1 MKRDNKGRFAD
12 TGKVNKKRG
21 HINKKEKEKIDELC
35 KKKGFNPVSWLI
47 EVAEN
52 EDIPWRERIRATI
65 EINACLHPKK
75 KAMDVAVDQTITL
88 GRENF
93 LEAIDV
99 TNIDTASIP
108 TPFLSKAGLAGN
120 GTGGKKVRTGMAS
133 KMRKGWHK
141 HQPDDRPDAA
151 KTGELLPPVSD
162 RQAGEESD
170 L

>member
-1 MKRDNKGRFAD
+1 MERDSKGQFKD
-12 TGKVNKKRG
+12 TGKKVKKRG

-52 EDIPWRERIRATI
+52 EEIPWRERIRATI

-88 GRENF
+88 VRQNM

-99 TNIDTASIP
+99 KHIDTSLIP
-108 TPFLSKAGLAGN
+108 AAYLSKAGLAGD
-120 GTGGKKVRTGMAS
+120 GGGNKKIGPGVAPKVRKRHNKS
-133 KMRKGWHK
+133 
-141 HQPDDRPDAA
+141 
-151 KTGELLPPVSD
+151 
-162 RQAGEESD
+162 
-170 L
+170 

>member
-1 MKRDNKGRFAD
+1 MKRDSKGQFAD

-21 HINKKEKEKIDELC
+21 HTNKKEKEKIDELC

-88 GRENF
+88 VRQNF
-93 LEAIDV
+93 MEAIDV
-99 TNIDTASIP
+99 TNLDTSSIP
-108 TPFLSKAGLAGN
+108 TPFLSKAGLVSDGTRSKKAGSSL
-120 GTGGKKVRTGMAS
+120 AP
-133 KMRKGWHK
+133 KMRKGHNK
-141 HQPDDRPDAA
+141 SQRDDRPDAT

-162 RQAGEESD
+162 SPAGKESD
-170 L
+170 I

>member
-1 MKRDNKGRFAD
+1 MKRNSKGQFAD

-52 EDIPWRERIRATI
+52 EEIPWRERIRATI

-88 GRENF
+88 VRENF

-99 TNIDTASIP
+99 KHIDTTSIP

-120 GTGGKKVRTGMAS
+120 GARSKKAGPGVAPKVRKGHNKS
-133 KMRKGWHK
+133 KH
-141 HQPDDRPDAA
+141 HDRPDASKA
-151 KTGELLPPVSD
+151 GELLPPVSD
-162 RQAGEESD
+162 SPAGKESD

>member
-12 TGKVNKKRG
+12 TGKVDKKRG

-52 EDIPWRERIRATI
+52 EEIPWRERIRATI

-88 GRENF
+88 VRENF

-99 TNIDTASIP
+99 KHIDTTLIP

-120 GTGGKKVRTGMAS
+120 GTGGKKNRARVAP
-133 KMRKGWHK
+133 KMRKGHDK
-141 HQPDDRPDAA
+141 SEPDDRPDAA
-151 KTGELLPPVSD
+151 KTGELLPSIPNGE
-162 RQAGEESD
+162 AGKEGN

>member
-1 MKRDNKGRFAD
+1 MKRDSKGQFAD

-21 HINKKEKEKIDELC
+21 HINKLEREKIDELC

-88 GRENF
+88 VRENF

-99 TNIDTASIP
+99 TNIDTAQIP
-108 TPFLSKAGLAGN
+108 APFLSKAGLAGD
-120 GTGGKKVRTGMAS
+120 GARSQKAGAGVAPKGGKRL
-133 KMRKGWHK
+133 HK
-141 HQPDDRPDAA
+141 PEHNDRPDATTA
-151 KTGELLPPVSD
+151 GKLLPSIPD
-162 RQAGEESD
+162 RQAR
-170 L
+170 

>member
-1 MKRDNKGRFAD
+1 MERDSKGQFKD
-12 TGKVNKKRG
+12 TGKKVKKRG

-52 EDIPWRERIRATI
+52 EEIPWRERIRATI

-88 GRENF
+88 VRQNM

-99 TNIDTASIP
+99 KHIDTSLIP
-108 TPFLSKAGLAGN
+108 APFLSKAGLAGD
-120 GTGGKKVRTGMAS
+120 GVGGKTNGPMLAS
-133 KMRKGWHK
+133 KGRKRLHK
-141 HQPDDRPDAA
+141 P
-151 KTGELLPPVSD
+151 
-162 RQAGEESD
+162 
-170 L
+170 

>member
-1 MKRDNKGRFAD
+1 MKRDSKGQFAD

-21 HINKKEKEKIDELC
+21 HTNKKEKEKIDELC

-88 GRENF
+88 VRQNF
-93 LEAIDV
+93 METIDV
-99 TNIDTASIP
+99 TNLDTSSIP
-108 TPFLSKAGLAGN
+108 TPFLSKAGLVSD
-120 GTGGKKVRTGMAS
+120 GTGSKKARSSVAP
-133 KMRKGWHK
+133 KMRKGHNK
-141 HQPDDRPDAA
+141 SQRNDRPDASKA
-151 KTGELLPPVSD
+151 GELLPPVSD
-162 RQAGEESD
+162 SPAGEESD
-170 L
+170 I

>member
-1 MKRDNKGRFAD
+1 MKRDSNGRFAD

-88 GRENF
+88 VRENF

-108 TPFLSKAGLAGN
+108 TPFLSKAGLAGD
-120 GTGGKKVRTGMAS
+120 GIGGKKNRARVAP
-133 KMRKGWHK
+133 KMRKGHDKPK
-141 HQPDDRPDAA
+141 HNDRSDASKA
-151 KTGELLPPVSD
+151 GELLPPVSD
-162 RQAGEESD
+162 SPAGKESD

>member
-12 TGKVNKKRG
+12 TGKVDKKRG
-21 HINKKEKEKIDELC
+21 HINKTEKEKIDELC

-52 EDIPWRERIRATI
+52 EEIPWRERIRATI

-88 GRENF
+88 VRENF
-93 LEAIDV
+93 LEDIDV

-108 TPFLSKAGLAGN
+108 TPFLSKAGLVSDGAR
-120 GTGGKKVRTGMAS
+120 GKKVRTGMAS
-133 KMRKGWHK
+133 KMRKGCHK

-162 RQAGEESD
+162 RPAGKESD

>member
-1 MKRDNKGRFAD
+1 MQRDNKGQFAD
-12 TGKVNKKRG
+12 TGKKVKTRG

-88 GRENF
+88 VRENF

-99 TNIDTASIP
+99 KHIDTTSIP
-108 TPFLSKAGLAGN
+108 TPFLSKAGLVSDGARSQKAGPS
-120 GTGGKKVRTGMAS
+120 VAS
-133 KMRKGWHK
+133 KMRKGHDK
-141 HQPDDRPDAA
+141 PQHNDRSDAS
-151 KTGELLPPVSD
+151 KTRKLLPPVPD
-162 RQAGEESD
+162 RTPGKEGD
-170 L
+170 I

>member
-21 HINKKEKEKIDELC
+21 HINKLEREKIDELC

-52 EDIPWRERIRATI
+52 EEIPWRERIRATI

-88 GRENF
+88 VRENF

-99 TNIDTASIP
+99 TNIDTESIP
-108 TPFLSKAGLAGN
+108 APFLSKAGLAGN
-120 GTGGKKVRTGMAS
+120 GTGGKKVRTGLAQ
-133 KMRKGWHK
+133 KMRKGCHK
-141 HQPDDRPDAA
+141 RQPDDRPDAA
-151 KTGELLPPVSD
+151 KTGELLPSIPD
-162 RQAGEESD
+162 RPAGKESD

>member
-52 EDIPWRERIRATI
+52 EEIPWRERIRATI

-88 GRENF
+88 VRENF

-99 TNIDTASIP
+99 KHIDTTSIP
-108 TPFLSKAGLAGN
+108 TPFLSKAGLVSDGARSKKAGP
-120 GTGGKKVRTGMAS
+120 GVAP
-133 KMRKGWHK
+133 KMRKGHNKPK
-141 HQPDDRPDAA
+141 HNDRSDASKA
-151 KTGELLPPVSD
+151 GELLPPVSD
-162 RQAGEESD
+162 SPAGKESD
-170 L
+170 I

>member
-1 MKRDNKGRFAD
+1 MKRNSKGQFAD

-21 HINKKEKEKIDELC
+21 HTNKKEKEKIDELC

-52 EDIPWRERIRATI
+52 EEIPWRERIRATI

-88 GRENF
+88 VRENF

-99 TNIDTASIP
+99 KHIDTTSIP
-108 TPFLSKAGLAGN
+108 TPFLSKAGLVSDGTRSKKA
-120 GTGGKKVRTGMAS
+120 GTGLAP
-133 KMRKGWHK
+133 KMRKGHNK
-141 HQPDDRPDAA
+141 SQRNDRPDAP

-162 RQAGEESD
+162 SQTGKESNI
-170 L
+170 

>member
-21 HINKKEKEKIDELC
+21 HINKLEREKIDELC

-52 EDIPWRERIRATI
+52 EEIPWRERIRATI

-88 GRENF
+88 VRENF

-99 TNIDTASIP
+99 KHIDTTSIP
-108 TPFLSKAGLAGN
+108 TPFLSKAGLVSDGAR
-120 GTGGKKVRTGMAS
+120 GKKAGPGVAP
-133 KMRKGWHK
+133 KMRKGHNK
-141 HQPDDRPDAA
+141 PEHNDRPDAA
-151 KTGELLPPVSD
+151 KTGELLPSIPDSKT
-162 RQAGEESD
+162 GKESD

>member
-21 HINKKEKEKIDELC
+21 HINKLEREKIDELC

-88 GRENF
+88 VRENF

-99 TNIDTASIP
+99 KHIDTTSIP
-108 TPFLSKAGLAGN
+108 TPFLSKAGLAGD
-120 GTGGKKVRTGMAS
+120 GARGKKVRAGLAS
-133 KMRKGWHK
+133 KMRKGCHK
-141 HQPDDRPDAA
+141 REPDDRPDAA
-151 KTGELLPPVSD
+151 KTGKLLPPVSD
-162 RQAGEESD
+162 SKTGKESN

>member
-1 MKRDNKGRFAD
+1 MKRDSNGRFAD

-21 HINKKEKEKIDELC
+21 HINKLEREKIDELC

-52 EDIPWRERIRATI
+52 EEIPWRERIRATI

-88 GRENF
+88 VRQNF
-93 LEAIDV
+93 MEAIDV
-99 TNIDTASIP
+99 TNLDTSSIP
-108 TPFLSKAGLAGN
+108 TPFLSKAGLVSDGARSKKAGASVAS
-120 GTGGKKVRTGMAS
+120 KVR
-133 KMRKGWHK
+133 KGHNKPK
-141 HQPDDRPDAA
+141 HNDRPDAPKA
-151 KTGELLPPVSD
+151 GELLSPVSD
-162 RQAGEESD
+162 SPAGEESD

>member
-1 MKRDNKGRFAD
+1 MKRDSNGRFAD

-88 GRENF
+88 VRQNF
-93 LEAIDV
+93 MEAIDV
-99 TNIDTASIP
+99 KHIDTTSIP
-108 TPFLSKAGLAGN
+108 TPFLSKAGLAGD
-120 GTGGKKVRTGMAS
+120 GTGSKKTRARVASKVR
-133 KMRKGWHK
+133 KGHHK
-141 HQPDDRPDAA
+141 SQHNDRPDAPKA
-151 KTGELLPPVSD
+151 GELLPPVSD
-162 RQAGEESD
+162 SETGEESD
-170 L
+170 I

>member
-1 MKRDNKGRFAD
+1 MKRDNKGQFAD

-65 EINACLHPKK
+65 EINSCLHPKK

-88 GRENF
+88 VRQNM

-99 TNIDTASIP
+99 TNIDTALIP
-108 TPFLSKAGLAGN
+108 APFLSKAGLAGH
-120 GTGGKKVRTGMAS
+120 GTGRKAIGPGVAP
-133 KMRKGWHK
+133 KMRKRYHK
-141 HQPDDRPDAA
+141 
-151 KTGELLPPVSD
+151 S
-162 RQAGEESD
+162 
-170 L
+170 

>member
-1 MKRDNKGRFAD
+1 MKRDSNGRFAD

-52 EDIPWRERIRATI
+52 EEIPWRERIRATI

-88 GRENF
+88 VRQNF
-93 LEAIDV
+93 MEAIDV
-99 TNIDTASIP
+99 TNLDTSSIP
-108 TPFLSKAGLAGN
+108 TPFLSNAGLVSDGARSKKAGTSLAP
-120 GTGGKKVRTGMAS
+120 
-133 KMRKGWHK
+133 KMRKGHNK
-141 HQPDDRPDAA
+141 SQRNDRPDAPKA
-151 KTGELLPPVSD
+151 GELLSPVSD
-162 RQAGEESD
+162 SETGEESD
-170 L
+170 I

>member
-1 MKRDNKGRFAD
+1 MKRNSKGQFAD

-21 HINKKEKEKIDELC
+21 HINKLEREKIDDLC

-52 EDIPWRERIRATI
+52 EEIPWRERIRATI

-88 GRENF
+88 VRENF

-99 TNIDTASIP
+99 TNIDTTSIP
-108 TPFLSKAGLAGN
+108 PAFLSKAGLAGN
-120 GTGGKKVRTGMAS
+120 GTGSKKAGPGVAPKVRKRHDKS
-133 KMRKGWHK
+133 KHN
-141 HQPDDRPDAA
+141 DRPDAP

-162 RQAGEESD
+162 SPAGA
-170 L
+170 